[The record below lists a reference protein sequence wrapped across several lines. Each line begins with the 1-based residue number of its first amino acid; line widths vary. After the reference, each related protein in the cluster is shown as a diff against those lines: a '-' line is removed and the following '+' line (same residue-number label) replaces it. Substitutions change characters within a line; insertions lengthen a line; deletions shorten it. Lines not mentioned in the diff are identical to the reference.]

1 MTKEEREN
9 LEAEEQRVIEA
20 RIRMREHELEAQV
33 PRPTRDGGQSQVYSM
48 APPLVDGDLQER

>member
-33 PRPTRDGGQSQVYSM
+33 TYTARAGKI
-48 APPLVDGDLQER
+48 LQPC

>member
-9 LEAEEQRVIEA
+9 LEAEEQRVVEA

-33 PRPTRDGGQSQVYSM
+33 PYFRRDGSEWST
-48 APPLVDGDLQER
+48 